1 MYAKSIHKSL
11 EKSECVVIMTPWRQY
26 KQLSDKDFQIMK
38 KPIVIDTRRLLINKN
53 LSVGYYATGVGK

>member
-1 MYAKSIHKSL
+1 M
-11 EKSECVVIMTPWRQY
+11 IMTPWRQY

-53 LSVGYYATGVGK
+53 LSVDYYATGVGK